1 MKIIALTSTA
11 MCVAVLTV
19 TSPPAAGAGASSS
32 PQEHLH
38 ELFQREWQRTLE
50 EDPAN
55 ATYLGERRY
64 DDRWPDLS
72 AAAREESHK
81 RDQQTLAAL
90 KAIAYEQLPAADRL
104 NYDLFGR
111 EYQDRL
117 DSFRFHLEDY
127 DLTPSRGIQTA
138 SEVSALMPFES
149 AADYERWLSRLQLL
163 PRYIE
168 QSIVGFSRGP
178 A

>member
-1 MKIIALTSTA
+1 IARTSTA
-11 MCVAVLTV
+11 VFIAVL
-19 TSPPAAGAGASSS
+19 AASSPWTARAGNA
-32 PQEHLH
+32 PQEHLQH
-38 ELFQREWQRTLE
+38 LFHREWQRTLE

-72 AAAREESHK
+72 ESAREQSH
-81 RDQQTLAAL
+81 RLDQLALEEL
-90 KAIAYEQLPAADRL
+90 KSLPYEQLPAADRL
-104 NYDLFGR
+104 NYDLFLR

-127 DLTPSRGIQTA
+127 DLTPSRGIQTV

-149 AADYERWLSRLQLL
+149 VADYEHW
-163 PRYIE
+163 I
-168 QSIVGFSRGP
+168 
-178 A
+178 